1 MDNMGVMEWLTYATP
16 LGLLLDIA
24 GFLLIILFGHAIF
37 QRTGS
42 RVPPPSEGREG
53 GGVSSGVRWE
63 WRRGCELQDPVA
75 TCVVVV
81 VGLVISGFTLQILGS
96 FVSNLS
102 N

>member
-1 MDNMGVMEWLTYATP
+1 MEWLTYATP

-24 GFLLIILFGHAIF
+24 GFLLVILFGHAIF

-53 GGVSSGVRWE
+53 DVFHLVSDGNGDVDGNYRTRL
-63 WRRGCELQDPVA
+63 RRAWFG
-75 TCVVVV
+75 

-96 FVSNLS
+96 FVPNLT